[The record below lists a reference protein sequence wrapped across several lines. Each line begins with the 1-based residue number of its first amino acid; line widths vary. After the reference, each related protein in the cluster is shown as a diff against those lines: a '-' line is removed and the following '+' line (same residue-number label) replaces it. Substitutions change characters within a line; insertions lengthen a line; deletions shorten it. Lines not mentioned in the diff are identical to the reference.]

1 MRYVS
6 EESLEKKKKKISA
19 LVAKTMRNFGHKK
32 TMPNTP
38 PPAKKV
44 RFLLLRFYS
53 RSGGSIEND

>member
-1 MRYVS
+1 VRYVS

-38 PPAKKV
+38 PAKKAFFIV
-44 RFLLLRFYS
+44 TLLFALWRF
-53 RSGGSIEND
+53 D